1 MPRPPHPSSSS
12 SPSSLSEL
20 VARAL
25 TGDQQAWDAIV
36 ERYRRLVWKAV
47 NMTITDIDD
56 REDAFARTWDRLFM
70 SLGTIRDPERLA
82 GWLRIT
88 AIREAIAVG
97 RARSALVLVDDER
110 VLDRADD
117 DTARSLRWQPEERI
131 LDAEQAAAI
140 RQAFRKLDV
149 RCLELLTLLIV
160 QETPLSYAEVEER
173 LQRSHGWIGPTR
185 ARCLEKL
192 WNAPEMQA
200 LFAATGSEGS

>member
-1 MPRPPHPSSSS
+1 MSRPPDPSS
-12 SPSSLSEL
+12 SPSSSPSQL
-20 VARAL
+20 VAAAL
-25 TGDQQAWDAIV
+25 AGDQRAWDAILD
-36 ERYRRLVWKAV
+36 RYKRLVWKAV
-47 NMTITDIDD
+47 NMTITDTDD
-56 REDAFARTWDRLFM
+56 REDAFARTWDRLFR

-88 AIREAIAVG
+88 AIRESIAVG
-97 RARSALVLVDDER
+97 RGRSALVLVDDER
-110 VLDRADD
+110 VLDRPDD

-140 RQAFRKLDV
+140 RQAFRQLDP

-160 QETPLSYAEVEER
+160 QETPLTYAEVEER